1 MIGWDTK
8 YLLHIMIYDILY
20 LHSYLFQLLSRRF
33 VISFRLF
40 EVEYYWKEPILIG
53 IKVMKNV
60 KPIVLLIADSRS
72 KWIRA
77 SFFNNDTIAVTT
89 KLMIIIASKIS
100 IRLLNIKSINN
111 SKKWWNTWYTSVRI
125 SDI

>member
-1 MIGWDTK
+1 
-8 YLLHIMIYDILY
+8 MIYDILY

-72 KWIRA
+72 K
-77 SFFNNDTIAVTT
+77 
-89 KLMIIIASKIS
+89 
-100 IRLLNIKSINN
+100 
-111 SKKWWNTWYTSVRI
+111 
-125 SDI
+125 